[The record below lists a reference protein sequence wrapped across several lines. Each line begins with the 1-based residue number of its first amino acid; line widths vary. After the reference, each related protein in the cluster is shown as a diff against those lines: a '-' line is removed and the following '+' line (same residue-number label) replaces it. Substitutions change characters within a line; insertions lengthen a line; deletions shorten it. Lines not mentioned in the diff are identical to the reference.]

1 MQRFYDC
8 GIDLGTTN
16 SCLAIPDND
25 HGFEI
30 IDNTADRMSVTPSA
44 VLINGKGRMLIGQRA
59 YNSQKVED
67 LAIQFKRQM
76 GLSKMIPF
84 ASAKIEK
91 MPEELSSEI
100 LKQLRSDAETRLNR
114 PIENV
119 VITVPAAFKTLQ
131 SEATNKAGKLAGLD
145 EFRRSYRAND
155 HRSRRLESDRVSGQR
170 LQHPGAKKHRY
181 FSKESC
187 HIANDKMLERK

>member
-100 LKQLRSDAETRLNR
+100 LK
-114 PIENV
+114 
-119 VITVPAAFKTLQ
+119 
-131 SEATNKAGKLAGLD
+131 
-145 EFRRSYRAND
+145 
-155 HRSRRLESDRVSGQR
+155 
-170 LQHPGAKKHRY
+170 
-181 FSKESC
+181 
-187 HIANDKMLERK
+187 

>member
-67 LAIQFKRQM
+67 LAIHFKRQM
-76 GLSKMIPF
+76 GLSKMFPF

-155 HRSRRLESDRVSGQR
+155 HRSRRLESDRVS
-170 LQHPGAKKHRY
+170 
-181 FSKESC
+181 E
-187 HIANDKMLERK
+187 